1 LKNKPIGFV
10 LIMIAVFKIVIALA
24 TLGNLLVV
32 VQIAADLSI
41 LDLFVGTIVLVVG
54 LYLIRK

>member
-1 LKNKPIGFV
+1 
-10 LIMIAVFKIVIALA
+10 MIALFKIVIALA